1 LTPVCNATPLIHL
14 GRIGR
19 VDLLRELYLRVLVAP
34 AVLVEV
40 RPRVA
45 EVVAG
50 ALAAGWLVETAARN
64 ALRIAEIE
72 ERLGGR
78 GEAETI
84 ALAQETPGAL
94 VRVDERAARELCRS
108 LDLEVRGTL
117 GILLEAKR
125 AGLVSRVAPILEALL
140 ASGFWL
146 DADTRERFLQLAGEG

>member
-1 LTPVCNATPLIHL
+1 MTPVCNATPLIHL

-19 VDLLRELYLRVLVAP
+19 IDLLRELYIRVLVAP

-45 EVVAG
+45 EAVAS

-64 ALRIAEIE
+64 TARVVEIE

-84 ALAQETPGAL
+84 ALAQETPDAL
-94 VRVDERAARELCRS
+94 VLVDERAARDLCRS

-117 GILLEAKR
+117 GIPLDARR
-125 AGLVSRVAPILEALL
+125 AGLVSEVAQILEALL

-146 DADTRERFLQLAGEG
+146 DADTRRRFLQLAGEG